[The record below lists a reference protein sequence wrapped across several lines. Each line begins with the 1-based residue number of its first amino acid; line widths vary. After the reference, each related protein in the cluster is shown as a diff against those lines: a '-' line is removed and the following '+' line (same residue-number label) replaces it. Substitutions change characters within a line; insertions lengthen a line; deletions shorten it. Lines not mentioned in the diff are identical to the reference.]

1 MKEGIGL
8 VMKKLGVCTAAP
20 RFSSI
25 AVKEEKLIR
34 VYGLLWCCDEGL
46 LRRSEPYHLPS
57 GIGWIN
63 TFTRKHTYRTAWKPI
78 YLLKGLGNETLTA

>member
-20 RFSSI
+20 RFSSM
-25 AVKEEKLIR
+25 AVNEEKLIR

-46 LRRSEPYHLPS
+46 LRRSEP
-57 GIGWIN
+57 
-63 TFTRKHTYRTAWKPI
+63 
-78 YLLKGLGNETLTA
+78 